1 MWNHKR
7 LLLSYT
13 PATTKHYAIC
23 QFQVSVIRY
32 SYHLTAKWLL
42 CVLLI
47 INNLCETI
55 NGCCCHIRQLQ
66 QSIMLPVRLYI
77 KSSLYLRVVYY
88 IRTTCLSEGKKTYD
102 SWMRF
107 MLSHVHACSYLRY
120 ELCFSVLLQYGT
132 ILSQAWIGPGFYW
145 ICIECCF
152 STCLETALT
161 LSKRGCQKHYAD
173 NESLAMWA
181 HVSMQ
186 SIWSIRKYFT
196 NCCIQE
202 SRSYNNTCTH
212 VFFFGFN
219 EKITDVAGT
228 SLHACYK
235 KIPHRTPITRRVA
248 LWVYIYIYIYIKNQ

>member
-1 MWNHKR
+1 
-7 LLLSYT
+7 
-13 PATTKHYAIC
+13 
-23 QFQVSVIRY
+23 
-32 SYHLTAKWLL
+32 
-42 CVLLI
+42 
-47 INNLCETI
+47 
-55 NGCCCHIRQLQ
+55 
-66 QSIMLPVRLYI
+66 
-77 KSSLYLRVVYY
+77 
-88 IRTTCLSEGKKTYD
+88 
-102 SWMRF
+102 MRF

-212 VFFFGFN
+212 DFFLFSTIG
-219 EKITDVAGT
+219 VAISCIALYLWTKDTTAFWQKSYLSMGPSST
-228 SLHACYK
+228 GPTNANCFEIELAHFKTATIDDNSKNKWHSD
-235 KIPHRTPITRRVA
+235 RMTR
-248 LWVYIYIYIYIKNQ
+248 